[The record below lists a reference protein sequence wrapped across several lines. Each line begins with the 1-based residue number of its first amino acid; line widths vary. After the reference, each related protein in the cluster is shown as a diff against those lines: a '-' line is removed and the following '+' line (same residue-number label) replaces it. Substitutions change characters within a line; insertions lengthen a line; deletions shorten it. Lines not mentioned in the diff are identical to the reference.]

1 MVLSIF
7 SFQFSISHAQMAQNR
22 PYVDDKLFHFGFQ
35 LGLNFSSFLITDS
48 ETPIITGKAKSILY
62 LQSLCYS
69 LSKIAQQLDIKES
82 TVKYHIKE
90 NYRKLD
96 VKNKID
102 AVLTAKRLGII

>member
-1 MVLSIF
+1 MSRVLGETEK
-7 SFQFSISHAQMAQNR
+7 MAASYPLYLKDQ
-22 PYVDDKLFHFGFQ
+22 
-35 LGLNFSSFLITDS
+35 DS